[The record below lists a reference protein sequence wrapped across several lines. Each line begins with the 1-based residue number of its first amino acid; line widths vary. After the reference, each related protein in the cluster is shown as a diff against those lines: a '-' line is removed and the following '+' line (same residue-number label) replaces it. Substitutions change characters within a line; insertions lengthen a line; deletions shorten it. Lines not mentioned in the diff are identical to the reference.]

1 MNKLKELMKDNSF
14 IRGSFFIIFNA
25 ILLCAMF
32 FIIKNFGNIT
42 ATLYHWLCVLLD
54 ALWPLIFGLI
64 LSYLLMH
71 LLVH

>member
-42 ATLYHWLCVLLD
+42 ATLYHWLCVLAFD
-54 ALWPLIFGLI
+54 FRTDFI
-64 LSYLLMH
+64 LSSQSSFRID
-71 LLVH
+71 